1 MSGYEETVEMINDV
15 IYDVARWHLEND
27 LRIKDT
33 IDKDMI
39 EDWIYEVKLTARKDQ
54 LKKFYE
60 NYWAATLS

>member
-27 LRIKDT
+27 FRIKDT

>member
-33 IDKDMI
+33 IDKDML